1 MEPNLGIEP
10 ELLDR
15 ALALSG
21 ARTQEEAVTLAL
33 REFIERRQRATIV
46 ESFGTLDWDDAYDHK
61 ADRGRDVVE
70 PLE

>member
-33 REFIERRQRATIV
+33 REFIERRQRATIA

-61 ADRGRDVVE
+61 ADRGRDFVE

>member
-61 ADRGRDVVE
+61 ADRRRDVVE
-70 PLE
+70 LLE